1 METGNLEGGAV
12 RPTCVLD
19 EEGLHMNNTTN
30 IPALHAPILDER
42 PWAVFSACRE
52 ADPTIFFAS
61 TRDNERAALVVCA
74 TCTVKD
80 DCLDFA
86 FNSRE
91 RFGVWGG
98 TTERE
103 RKRMMRAR

>member
-1 METGNLEGGAV
+1 MRTGNLEAVAV
-12 RPTCVLD
+12 RLTCVLD
-19 EEGLHMNNTTN
+19 EEDLNMNNTMDV
-30 IPALHAPILDER
+30 PAFDAPILDER

-52 ADPTIFFAS
+52 ADPSIFFAS
-61 TRDNERAALVVCA
+61 TRDDERAALAVCS
-74 TCTVKD
+74 TCAVKD

-86 FNSRE
+86 IYSRE

-103 RKRMMRAR
+103 RKKLLRAS